1 MPAKG
6 RKGNGGKGKG
16 HAPAGK
22 GALAGKGKG
31 GAARK
36 GNASVAGSVPTEK
49 DAEVALCLSSPANPP
64 PAPKHRPATWP
75 DSSSPA
81 LRRSGN
87 TFAVEEA
94 TNTNAAGMPTSAS
107 HLASRVLS
115 FDETAAAVGQTAAAQ
130 APAAQ
135 LQLQGEQQQTAG
147 LFSPINHRAAS
158 SDGLGFASQVFQ
170 YGGATQE
177 NVLSAGST
185 GGFASQV
192 FQYGGATQENVPS
205 AAAASTPVVRIN
217 SKSQLNKASD
227 SFPS

>member
-1 MPAKG
+1 
-6 RKGNGGKGKG
+6 
-16 HAPAGK
+16 
-22 GALAGKGKG
+22 
-31 GAARK
+31 
-36 GNASVAGSVPTEK
+36 
-49 DAEVALCLSSPANPP
+49 
-64 PAPKHRPATWP
+64 
-75 DSSSPA
+75 
-81 LRRSGN
+81 
-87 TFAVEEA
+87 VEEA
-94 TNTNAAGMPTSAS
+94 TNTNAAGMPTSAASHGPS

-205 AAAASTPVVRIN
+205 AAGASIPAVVSAASRKRKKAKVVASPSMQKRIERE
-217 SKSQLNKASD
+217 KS
-227 SFPS
+227 